1 MFWKLHLESSLVN
14 PSFSA
19 SRHSSTENPKNTA
32 GRTHFVKDKAAQEH
46 RPNDTFDFPENSV
59 ISRNEKDEEPY
70 ENFDPLF
77 HSTAIYADEE
87 EFGHCAS
94 PVPSIPQGKEEKQ
107 SSSTTESEASGN
119 ESVRVSTRK
128 STRKRKPIS
137 DDSEST
143 EDNVSRKVNSVKKR
157 RPEYRDAAPAVPASE
172 PSEKAADTVIPKR
185 TEPLSTQAE
194 VVTPGRTTP
203 LSTQASVN
211 KETRA
216 TQRQP
221 TQRKRTV
228 VPGKKKKPRNEAT
241 DSDTSES
248 MHIWCLEGRKASDIM
263 ELDIILSAFEK
274 IFLQYKQR
282 IKSAVCEEAVTKFY
296 LNIKEELI
304 RMLKEVHTLKT
315 LKRKNA
321 KAITSIEKKRQRLIE
336 VQDELLRLQPQLKQ
350 LQTKY
355 EELKERKSSLSN
367 VLCFLPNLKQLHQDY
382 SDLQEKE
389 PNIRDT
395 YDSSSLPALLLKA
408 KTFLAAENHLKNINQ
423 QLEKLLEG
431 KGTTS
436 D

>member
-1 MFWKLHLESSLVN
+1 MALRWRVRS
-14 PSFSA
+14 P
-19 SRHSSTENPKNTA
+19 RHPGVRTENPKNTA
-32 GRTHFVKDKAAQEH
+32 GRTHFMKDKAAQEH
-46 RPNDTFDFPENSV
+46 RPIDTFDFPENSV
-59 ISRNEKDEEPY
+59 LSRNEKDEEPY

-94 PVPSIPQGKEEKQ
+94 PVPLIPQGKEEKQ
-107 SSSTTESEASGN
+107 SSSTTENEASGN

-128 STRKRKPIS
+128 STRKLKPIS

-157 RPEYRDAAPAVPASE
+157 RPEYHDAAPAVPASE
-172 PSEKAADTVIPKR
+172 PSEKAA
-185 TEPLSTQAE
+185 EP
-194 VVTPGRTTP
+194 VTPGSTTP

-216 TQRQP
+216 TQKQP
-221 TQRKRTV
+221 KTQRKRTV

-241 DSDTSES
+241 DSDASES

-304 RMLKEVHTLKT
+304 RMLKEVQTLKT

-321 KAITSIEKKRQRLIE
+321 KVITSIEKKRQRLIE

-408 KTFLAAENHLKNINQ
+408 KSFLAAENHLKNINQ
-423 QLEKLLEG
+423 QLEKLLWER
-431 KGTTS
+431 
-436 D
+436 

>member
-1 MFWKLHLESSLVN
+1 MALRWRVRS
-14 PSFSA
+14 P
-19 SRHSSTENPKNTA
+19 RHPGSTENPKNTA
-32 GRTHFVKDKAAQEH
+32 GRTHFMKDKAAQEH
-46 RPNDTFDFPENSV
+46 RPIDTFDFPENSV
-59 ISRNEKDEEPY
+59 LSRNEKDEEPY

-94 PVPSIPQGKEEKQ
+94 PVPLIPQGKEEKQ
-107 SSSTTESEASGN
+107 SSSTTENEASGN

-128 STRKRKPIS
+128 AVRSLIAYSTFSGNFLYSRSGILGMHHKGN
-137 DDSEST
+137 ST
-143 EDNVSRKVNSVKKR
+143 YYLVVDRINLPTPDVQTTTICSPQNLALGHSAHSV
-157 RPEYRDAAPAVPASE
+157 DA
-172 PSEKAADTVIPKR
+172 
-185 TEPLSTQAE
+185 
-194 VVTPGRTTP
+194 
-203 LSTQASVN
+203 
-211 KETRA
+211 
-216 TQRQP
+216 
-221 TQRKRTV
+221 
-228 VPGKKKKPRNEAT
+228 
-241 DSDTSES
+241 SES

-304 RMLKEVHTLKT
+304 RMLKEVQTLKT

-321 KAITSIEKKRQRLIE
+321 KVITSIEKKRQRLIE

-395 YDSSSLPALLLKA
+395 
-408 KTFLAAENHLKNINQ
+408 F
-423 QLEKLLEG
+423 
-431 KGTTS
+431 
-436 D
+436 